1 MEKTNKTLYEAPSV
15 TVEEIKMESG
25 ILTVSNYNV
34 YPYYEE

>member
-1 MEKTNKTLYEAPSV
+1 MEKTNKTLYEAPFV